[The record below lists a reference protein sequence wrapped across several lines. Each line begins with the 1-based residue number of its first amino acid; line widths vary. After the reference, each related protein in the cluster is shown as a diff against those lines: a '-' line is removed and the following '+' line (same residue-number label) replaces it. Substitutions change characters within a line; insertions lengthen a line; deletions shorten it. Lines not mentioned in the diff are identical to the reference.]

1 MQTVPSSSLKCGC
14 GRASESI
21 LSASLCL
28 TAGPRKM
35 HILASQRRSAACAMV
50 ASLSQAANA
59 LSFGDSSRLSGKPN
73 SPLRLIYIWNSAAF
87 SLIRR
92 TISWT
97 WHASR
102 KQFQHLLGVKHAHR
116 HACGC
121 RPGLCASSV
130 QASNLWVR
138 WEQRSLLNTSYSS
151 CQSICQSQTLP
162 GSCLPGSGGAAY
174 SASVGSWNTEQRKH

>member
-1 MQTVPSSSLKCGC
+1 
-14 GRASESI
+14 
-21 LSASLCL
+21 
-28 TAGPRKM
+28 M

-59 LSFGDSSRLSGKPN
+59 LSFGDSSRLSGKLN

-130 QASNLWVR
+130 QASNLWVSQVGTAKLAEHVIFVMSKHLSIPNPPWFLPPWLR
-138 WEQRSLLNTSYSS
+138 WCGILSICGILEYRATQTLSVLETDRDVRSLCFLQHS
-151 CQSICQSQTLP
+151 
-162 GSCLPGSGGAAY
+162 
-174 SASVGSWNTEQRKH
+174 SVGKIKG